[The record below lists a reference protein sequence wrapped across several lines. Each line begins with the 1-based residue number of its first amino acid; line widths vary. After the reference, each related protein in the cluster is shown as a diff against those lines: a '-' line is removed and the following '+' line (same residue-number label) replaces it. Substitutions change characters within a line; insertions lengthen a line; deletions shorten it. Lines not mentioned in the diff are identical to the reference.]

1 MKAPAETAPIPGGRR
16 LAGPSG
22 QRTHMKWVGSGGALR
37 RITSYRAADQRR
49 PEWAYAGTAALS
61 SKDLL
66 SEVARSRLIGFAHAM

>member
-22 QRTHMKWVGSGGALR
+22 QRTHMKWAPAAALR